1 MEEMK
6 LERLRIEKE
15 KLEIAQNKK
24 HVEAQQHE
32 MKKDIEELVGLS
44 QKLKDQREQFI
55 KERERFIAFAEK
67 QKNCEACGELFAR
80 SPTAGGTISWL
91 RKCTSKIFKFSPGKK
106 LELDYAQDPM
116 GISSLSEK
124 QVVGSAKTLPSDVS
138 ALSRSKLKFSNSKLK
153 AQRRP
158 GKGGRPRASRTRS
171 VKAAVD
177 GSKTNGNVENSVYTN
192 DDSQAESDLV
202 GTPKNKKEKSY
213 SNRTVA
219 NGSLPRVGRGKEKET
234 NQLAGAEA
242 KQSENVE
249 IGGASREEVNEPGA
263 AAARPRRFRDRDG
276 DEPVRSNWAAS
287 EFSADSPFNIAGD
300 THGGRVDTA
309 NTSVDD
315 VVGSEVNGMAEGTRD
330 YSHEEFKSESHGGE
344 DDNNDGMMMRLIIR

>member
-1 MEEMK
+1 
-6 LERLRIEKE
+6 
-15 KLEIAQNKK
+15 
-24 HVEAQQHE
+24 
-32 MKKDIEELVGLS
+32 
-44 QKLKDQREQFI
+44 
-55 KERERFIAFAEK
+55 
-67 QKNCEACGELFAR
+67 
-80 SPTAGGTISWL
+80 
-91 RKCTSKIFKFSPGKK
+91 
-106 LELDYAQDPM
+106 M
-116 GISSLSEK
+116 GISALSEK

-138 ALSRSKLKFSNSKLK
+138 ALSEKQVVGFPETSPSGEKEPEASLQVANDSFDFQIVESDSALREVDAGQALSVDQDPLSVPEDSPNSKLK

-177 GSKTNGNVENSVYTN
+177 GSKTNGHSESIKDGDRPRRRQRVVATEPSPGQKRYNLRQPKKSV
-192 DDSQAESDLV
+192 
-202 GTPKNKKEKSY
+202 G
-213 SNRTVA
+213 TVA

-242 KQSENVE
+242 NQSENVE

-263 AAARPRRFRDRDG
+263 AAARPRGFRDRDG

-287 EFSADSPFNIAGD
+287 EFSADSPFKIAGD

-344 DDNNDGMMMRLIIR
+344 DDNNDGDDDEVDHPGEVSIGKKLWTFLTT